1 MLTSDL
7 PEFEATI
14 ERCEKIFGKD
24 LDDDTVRV
32 YWDALRDQS
41 LATFKRLAD
50 HHIRNGKFFPKPFE
64 LRPKEERGVVRDA
77 VAEAAFK
84 HAEARVVRTLED
96 LRHRDSARYEA
107 TVTLGRLDRLIATTH
122 ESHPSYQR
130 ILNEWRAARGIH
142 VGQTELEAA
151 ARNELAR

>member
-7 PEFEATI
+7 PEFEAII
-14 ERCEKIFGKD
+14 ESCEKVFGKE

-32 YWDALRDQS
+32 YWDALKDLS
-41 LATFKRLAD
+41 LATFRRLAE

-77 VAEAAFK
+77 AGDASFRE
-84 HAEARVVRTLED
+84 AEARCVANLED
-96 LRHRDSARYEA
+96 LRRRDPAQWSARVSLA
-107 TVTLGRLDRLIATTH
+107 KLDRLIATTH
-122 ESHPSYQR
+122 ESHPGYQH

-142 VGQTELEAA
+142 VGQKELEAA
-151 ARNELAR
+151 RIP